1 MAYEATVPVHRR
13 LLWSAVTDPER
24 LLGAV
29 PNLVVEASSDHGVAA
44 RLRLRAGEKSITF
57 RGIARLVDLVPEEL
71 RAVLEIE
78 AVHGRSDGALDGRI
92 EIRLLPDGDGTRVE
106 LEPDFV
112 FSGHAPT
119 VSVQQLIDAGVRL
132 IPRWF
137 AQVAGSAPEPHPA
150 PAAPALTVVPE
161 PEPPADPEPD
171 PAARPE
177 PTAEPVPVAHSELEP
192 ESGSEPEGLGAEGL
206 EAPGSPAEARPGPTF
221 TLITGAGGGTQDA
234 PAAAKAPLRLVAS
247 SEPDSEE
254 ELPAEHDLWS
264 ERPGRLIAPLWV
276 FAAALFG
283 TLGLAIALLR
293 RFARRRRDVR

>member
-1 MAYEATVPVHRR
+1 MPVHRR

-29 PNLVVEASSDHGVAA
+29 PNLLVEASSDHGVAA

-150 PAAPALTVVPE
+150 PAAPALTVVPQ
-161 PEPPADPEPD
+161 PEPQADPEPD

-177 PTAEPVPVAHSELEP
+177 PAAEPVPVTRSDLESEREPETEAEP
-192 ESGSEPEGLGAEGL
+192 ESLGAEGFEL
-206 EAPGSPAEARPGPTF
+206 DPGSAAEARPGPTF
-221 TLITGAGGGTQDA
+221 TLITGAGDGDAQDA

-264 ERPGRLIAPLWV
+264 ERPGRLPAPLWI

-283 TLGLAIALLR
+283 ALGLVIALLR
-293 RFARRRRDVR
+293 RFSRRRRDLG